1 MLKEESQRTRGNFA
15 RKIVEKKS
23 HEKYNFHESAV
34 DANLHGCVGRFIG
47 HPSANVAFSFF
58 GNDDMTNGINLL
70 QLCQHENIIRFYGS
84 VESATNHQ
92 IYLEYVAGGS
102 LLNKIGCDGSLRE
115 GVAQHYF
122 KQLITEMAY
131 IHSLG
136 VVHRDLKPQNIL
148 IGHSNL
154 IKIIDFGLASL
165 FRNETTHD
173 EKLLTTYYGT
183 RSYMSPQVY
192 SRLPYRGE
200 PADIWSSAIILIFML
215 VGNLPWTEASHKD
228 RNCQLWFHGRYNNHS
243 WKNIQNTIFD
253 LLRQLL
259 IYDPEQRATI
269 NKKRYD
275 LYLDERIKEV
285 FIEFS
290 NSNSPSSY

>member
-1 MLKEESQRTRGNFA
+1 MHG
-15 RKIVEKKS
+15 S
-23 HEKYNFHESAV
+23 H
-34 DANLHGCVGRFIG
+34 R
-47 HPSANVAFSFF
+47 
-58 GNDDMTNGINLL
+58 INLL

-102 LLNKIGCDGSLRE
+102 LLNKIGRDGSLRE

-122 KQLITEMAY
+122 KQLITGMAY

-136 VVHRDLKPQNIL
+136 VVHRD
-148 IGHSNL
+148 L

-253 LLRQLL
+253 LLRQML

-269 NKKRYD
+269 KDIKNHQWMSKSYEKGNII
-275 LYLDERIKEV
+275 LY
-285 FIEFS
+285 
-290 NSNSPSSY
+290 